1 MVFSLCFV
9 NVCFV
14 NFNKGN
20 FVFVNFDLGMSKGV
34 HIVFAL
40 VVNFLGIDYNQ
51 TIFNVLVYLRF
62 YILLGKF

>member
-20 FVFVNFDLGMSKGV
+20 FIFVNFDLWMSKGV
-34 HIVFAL
+34 QL
-40 VVNFLGIDYNQ
+40 FLH
-51 TIFNVLVYLRF
+51 L
-62 YILLGKF
+62 

>member
-20 FVFVNFDLGMSKGV
+20 FVFVNFYLWMSKGA
-34 HIVFAL
+34 HIVFAH
-40 VVNFLGIDYNQ
+40 VVNFLGID
-51 TIFNVLVYLRF
+51 
-62 YILLGKF
+62 